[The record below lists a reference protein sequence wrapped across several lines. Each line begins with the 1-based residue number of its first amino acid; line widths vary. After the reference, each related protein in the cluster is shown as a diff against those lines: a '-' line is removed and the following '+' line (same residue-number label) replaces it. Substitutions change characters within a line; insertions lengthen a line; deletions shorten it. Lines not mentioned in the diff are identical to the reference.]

1 MDISLFRLSMSGNF
15 LLVFVALLLVL
26 LNGFFVA
33 AEFGLV
39 KLRSTRV
46 RAITKNL
53 GWRGKMLAKVHG
65 RLDEYLSAC
74 QLGITLASL
83 GLGWVGEPAFAAL
96 IEPALLSMGVTSQ
109 KLIHGIAFVIAFFT
123 ISYLHIVVGEL
134 VPKTLAIRMAE
145 RVSLWTA
152 PALYAFYWFMFP
164 AIWMLNKSSNIIISL
179 LKLKPKDGHD
189 SQYSS
194 EELKLILRSSRPS
207 EDFNSSEWKVLAQ
220 AIDFRELEV
229 SDLMHPFSDAA
240 VLFENNS
247 FKQNIERIAQYR
259 YSRYPLVSDD
269 GQVTGIIH
277 IKDLFIALSKDT
289 DFVDIGSLARPVKF
303 VAPNTPATELFRQLQ
318 QGAPHLTIVGYD
330 NKQPIGFIT
339 LDNLLS
345 ALVGDI
351 SDEFRQS
358 QSEWTK
364 LDDGSLLGKG
374 TLPINTLERTLGI
387 DIESED
393 ADTVA
398 GLVLWK
404 LTELPK
410 EGQRIEFDQ
419 FFVVIKKMSGPKIL
433 LVRVYPKKE
442 PQHLPSH

>member
-1 MDISLFRLSMSGNF
+1 MSGNF
-15 LLVFVALLLVL
+15 LLVFIAFLLVL

-46 RAITKNL
+46 RAIAKNL
-53 GWRGKMLAKVHG
+53 GWQGRMLAKVHNS
-65 RLDEYLSAC
+65 LDAYLSAC

-83 GLGWVGEPAFAAL
+83 GLGWIGEPAFAAL
-96 IEPALLSMGVTSQ
+96 IEPVLVSVGVESQ
-109 KLIHGIAFVIAFFT
+109 KLIHGIAFVTAFFA
-123 ISYLHIVVGEL
+123 ISYLHIVLGEL

-152 PALYAFYWFMFP
+152 PALYAFYWLMFP
-164 AIWMLNKSSNIIISL
+164 AIWILNQSSNIVISA
-179 LKLKPKDGHD
+179 LKLKTKAGHD

-194 EELKLILRSSRPS
+194 EELKMILRSSRPS
-207 EDFNSSEWKVLAQ
+207 DDFSAIEWKVLAQ

-229 SDLMHPFSDAA
+229 SDLMHPFSEAIALYQED
-240 VLFENNS
+240 S
-247 FKQNIERIAQYR
+247 FKENMDRIVQHR
-259 YSRYPLVSDD
+259 YSRYPLVASD
-269 GQVTGIIH
+269 GTVSGIIH
-277 IKDLFIALSKDT
+277 IKDIFVELTKDSSFT
-289 DFVDIGSLARPVKF
+289 DIQSLTRPVKQ
-303 VAPNTPATELFRQLQ
+303 VSPETHATELFRKLR
-318 QGAPHLTIVGYD
+318 QGAPHFTVVAYK
-330 NKQPIGFIT
+330 NSPPIGFIT

-351 SDEFRQS
+351 RDEFKQS
-358 QSEWTK
+358 QSEWAK

-387 DIESED
+387 DIESEN
-393 ADTVA
+393 ADTLA

-404 LTELPK
+404 LAELPE

-419 FFVVIKKMSGPKIL
+419 FNVVIKKMSGPKIL
-433 LVRVYPKKE
+433 LVRVYPKVE
-442 PQHLPSH
+442 TQQLISHP

>member
-1 MDISLFRLSMSGNF
+1 MSSNLF
-15 LLVFVALLLVL
+15 LVFVAFLLVL

-46 RAITKNL
+46 RAIAKSL
-53 GWRGKMLAKVHG
+53 GWRGRMLAKVHG
-65 RLDEYLSAC
+65 SLDEYLSAC

-96 IEPALLSMGVTSQ
+96 IEPALVQVGIASQ
-109 KLIHGIAFVIAFFT
+109 KLIHWIAFVIAFFT
-123 ISYLHIVVGEL
+123 ISYLHIVLGEL

-145 RVSLWTA
+145 RVGLWTA

-164 AIWMLNKSSNIIISL
+164 AIWLLNKSAGVVIST
-179 LKLKPKDGHD
+179 LKLSTKDGHD
-189 SQYSS
+189 AQYSPD
-194 EELKLILRSSRPS
+194 ELKLILRSSRPS
-207 EDFNSSEWKVLAQ
+207 EQFNSSEWKVLAQ
-220 AIDFRELEV
+220 AIDFRELKV
-229 SDLMHPFSDAA
+229 SDLMHPFQDAA
-240 VLFENNS
+240 VLLEKES
-247 FKQNIERIAQYR
+247 FKVNLARIAQHR
-259 YSRYPLVSDD
+259 YSRYPFMTND
-269 GQVTGIIH
+269 GQVKGIVH
-277 IKDLFIALSKDT
+277 IKDLFIALSKDADFT
-289 DFVDIGSLARPVKF
+289 DIQSLLRPVKLVSPDIF
-303 VAPNTPATELFRQLQ
+303 ATELFRQLQ
-318 QGAPHLTIVGYD
+318 QGAPHLTVVAYE
-330 NKQPIGFIT
+330 NKPPIGFIT

-351 SDEFRQS
+351 RDEFRPS

-374 TLPINTLERTLGI
+374 TIPINTLERTLGI
-387 DIESED
+387 DIESAE

-419 FFVVIKKMSGPKIL
+419 FVVVIKKMAGPRIL
-433 LVRVYPKKE
+433 LVRVYPKNE
-442 PQHLPSH
+442 PQHLMH

>member
-1 MDISLFRLSMSGNF
+1 MSGNF
-15 LLVFVALLLVL
+15 FLVFLAFLLVL

-46 RAITKNL
+46 KAIAKNL
-53 GWRGKMLAKVHG
+53 GWRGRMLAKVHG

-96 IEPALLSMGVTSQ
+96 IEPALLNVGVTNP
-109 KLIHGIAFVIAFFT
+109 KFIHGIAFVIAFFT

-152 PALYAFYWFMFP
+152 PPLYAFYWLMFP
-164 AIWMLNKSSNIIISL
+164 AIWMLNKSSNIVIRT
-179 LKLKPKDGHD
+179 LKLKSKDGSE

-194 EELKLILRSSRPS
+194 EELKLILRSSRPN
-207 EDFNSSEWKVLAQ
+207 EDFSSSEWKVLAQ

-229 SDLMHPFSDAA
+229 SDLMHSFNEAT
-240 VLFENNS
+240 VLFEGDS
-247 FKQNIERIAQYR
+247 FEKNMHKIATHR
-259 YSRYPLVSDD
+259 YSRYPLIGSE
-269 GQVTGIIH
+269 GQVLGIIH
-277 IKDLFIALSKDT
+277 IKDLFIALTHESKS
-289 DFVDIGSLARPVKF
+289 VDLTSIIRPIKTIS
-303 VAPNTPATELFRQLQ
+303 PETPATELFRQLQ
-318 QGAPHLTIVGYD
+318 QGAPHLTIVAYG
-330 NKQPIGFIT
+330 NKPPVGFIT

-351 SDEFRQS
+351 SDEFKKS

-398 GLVLWK
+398 GLILWK
-404 LTELPK
+404 LTELPL
-410 EGQRIEFDQ
+410 EGQRIKFDQ
-419 FFVVIKKMSGPKIL
+419 FEVVVKKMSGPKIL
-433 LVRVYPKKE
+433 LVRVYPTKDM
-442 PQHLPSH
+442 HAISHH

>member
-1 MDISLFRLSMSGNF
+1 MSGNF
-15 LLVFVALLLVL
+15 MLVFVALLLVL

-39 KLRSTRV
+39 KLRSTHV
-46 RAITKNL
+46 KAIAKNL
-53 GWRGKMLAKVHG
+53 GWRGRMLAKVHG
-65 RLDEYLSAC
+65 SLDAYLSAC

-96 IEPALLSMGVTSQ
+96 IEPALVSAGVTSQ

-134 VPKTLAIRMAE
+134 VPKTLAIRMSE
-145 RVSLWTA
+145 RVGLWTA
-152 PALYAFYWFMFP
+152 PALYAFYWIMFP
-164 AIWMLNKSSNIIISL
+164 VIWVLNKSSNVVITS
-179 LKLKPKDGHD
+179 LKLKSKDGHD

-207 EDFNSSEWKVLAQ
+207 EDFSSSEWKVLAQ

-229 SDLMHPFSDAA
+229 SDLMHPFNDAA
-240 VLFENNS
+240 ILHEENS
-247 FKQNIERIAQYR
+247 FKQHLEHIAQHR
-259 YSRYPLVSDD
+259 YSRYPLVGSD
-269 GQVTGIIH
+269 GHVTGIVH
-277 IKDLFIALSKDT
+277 IKDLFIALSKDSSFT
-289 DFVDIGSLARPVKF
+289 DIHSLIRPVK
-303 VAPNTPATELFRQLQ
+303 VVTPDTPATELFRQLQ
-318 QGAPHLTIVGYD
+318 QGAPHLTVVAYEG
-330 NKQPIGFIT
+330 KPPVGFIT

-351 SDEFRQS
+351 RDEFRQS

-387 DIESED
+387 DIESEE

-404 LTELPK
+404 LAELPK
-410 EGQRIEFDQ
+410 EGQRINFDQ
-419 FFVVIKKMSGPKIL
+419 FDIVIKKMGGPKIL
-433 LVRVYPKKE
+433 LMRVYPKIE
-442 PQHLPSH
+442 AQHSNSH

>member
-1 MDISLFRLSMSGNF
+1 MSGNF
-15 LLVFVALLLVL
+15 LLVFVAFLLVL

-33 AEFGLV
+33 AEFSLV

-46 RAITKNL
+46 RAIASSL
-53 GWRGKMLAKVHG
+53 GWRGRMLAKVHSS
-65 RLDEYLSAC
+65 LDAYLSAC

-83 GLGWVGEPAFAAL
+83 GLGWIGEPAFAAL
-96 IEPALLSMGVTSQ
+96 IEPALVSIGVVSQ
-109 KLIHGIAFVIAFFT
+109 KLIHGIAFAVAFFT

-145 RVSLWTA
+145 RVGLWTA
-152 PALYAFYWFMFP
+152 PALYLFYWMMFP
-164 AIWMLNKSSNIIISL
+164 AIWLLNKSSNIVIGT
-179 LKLKPKDGHD
+179 LKLKAKEGHD

-194 EELKLILRSSRPS
+194 EELKMILRSSRPN
-207 EDFNSSEWKVLAQ
+207 EDFSSSEWKVLAQ

-229 SDLMHPFSDAA
+229 SDLMHPFNEA
-240 VLFENNS
+240 VALYEEDS
-247 FKQNIERIAQYR
+247 FQQNIDRIVQHR
-259 YSRYPLVSDD
+259 YSRYPFVASDGKVS
-269 GQVTGIIH
+269 GVVH
-277 IKDLFIALSKDT
+277 IKDIFVELTKDSSFT
-289 DFVDIGSLARPVKF
+289 DIQSLIRPVKQ
-303 VAPNTPATELFRQLQ
+303 VPPNTHATQLFRKLQ
-318 QGAPHLTIVGYD
+318 KGSPHFTVVAYKD
-330 NKQPIGFIT
+330 SPPIGFIT

-374 TLPINTLERTLGI
+374 TLPINTLERTLGM
-387 DIESED
+387 DIESEE

-404 LTELPK
+404 LNELP
-410 EGQRIEFDQ
+410 EVGQRVEFDQ
-419 FFVVIKKMSGPKIL
+419 FDVVIKKMSGPKVL
-433 LVRVYPKKE
+433 LVRVYPKV
-442 PQHLPSH
+442 QSFQLIASH

>member
-1 MDISLFRLSMSGNF
+1 MSANLFLIF
-15 LLVFVALLLVL
+15 LAFLLVL

-46 RAITKNL
+46 RAIAKNL

-65 RLDEYLSAC
+65 SLDAYLSAC

-96 IEPALLSMGVTSQ
+96 IEPALASIGVESE
-109 KLIHGIAFVIAFFT
+109 KLVHGIAFVTAFFT
-123 ISYLHIVVGEL
+123 ISYMHIVLGEL

-152 PALYAFYWFMFP
+152 PALYGFYWLMFP
-164 AIWMLNKSSNIIISL
+164 VIWLLNKSSNMIINV
-179 LKLKPKDGHD
+179 LKLKAKAGHEA
-189 SQYSS
+189 QYST
-194 EELKLILRSSRPS
+194 EELKLILRSSHPNES
-207 EDFNSSEWKVLAQ
+207 FSSSEWKVLAQ
-220 AIDFRELEV
+220 AIDFRELAV
-229 SDLMHPFSDAA
+229 SDLMHPFHEAIALQAD
-240 VLFENNS
+240 ET
-247 FKQNIERIAQYR
+247 FKQNMQRIVQHR
-259 YSRYPLVSDD
+259 FSRYPVVASD
-269 GQVTGIIH
+269 GQVIGIIH
-277 IKDLFIALSKDT
+277 IKDIFIAMTKNGDFT
-289 DFVDIGSLARPVKF
+289 DIQSLMRPVKM
-303 VAPNTPATELFRQLQ
+303 VSPDILATELFRRLQ
-318 QGAPHLTIVGYD
+318 SGAPHFTVVAYP
-330 NKQPIGFIT
+330 NNPPVGFIT

-351 SDEFRQS
+351 HDEFRQS

-374 TLPINTLERTLGI
+374 SLSINTLERTLGI
-387 DIESED
+387 DIESDD

-410 EGQRIEFDQ
+410 EGQRVEFDQ
-419 FFVVIKKMSGPKIL
+419 FSVVVKKMAGPRVL
-433 LVRVYPKKE
+433 LVRVYPKLDAH
-442 PQHLPSH
+442 QIRAH

>member
-1 MDISLFRLSMSGNF
+1 MGGNF
-15 LLVFVALLLVL
+15 FLVFLAFLLVL

-46 RAITKNL
+46 KAISKNL
-53 GWRGKMLAKVHG
+53 GWRGRMLAKVHG

-96 IEPALLSMGVTSQ
+96 IEPALMNAGVVSE

-152 PALYAFYWFMFP
+152 PALYGFYWLMFP
-164 AIWMLNKSSNIIISL
+164 AIWLLNKSSNIVIKT
-179 LKLKPKDGHD
+179 LKLKPKDGHE

-194 EELKLILRSSRPS
+194 DELKLILRSSRPN
-207 EDFNSSEWKVLAQ
+207 EDFSSSEWKVLAQ

-229 SDLMHPFSDAA
+229 SDLMHPFSDAT
-240 VLFENNS
+240 VLLAEDTFQHNMN
-247 FKQNIERIAQYR
+247 KIAAHR
-259 YSRYPLVSDD
+259 YSRYPLIGSD
-269 GQVTGIIH
+269 GKVLGIIH
-277 IKDLFIALSKDT
+277 IKDLFIALTKQSKE
-289 DFVDIGSLARPVKF
+289 VDLASITRPIKTIS
-303 VAPNTPATELFRQLQ
+303 PETPATDLFRQLQ
-318 QGAPHLTIVGYD
+318 QGAPHLTIVAYG
-330 NKQPIGFIT
+330 NNPPVGFIT

-351 SDEFRQS
+351 SDEFKKS

-374 TLPINTLERTLGI
+374 TLPINTLERTLGV
-387 DIESED
+387 DIASED

-398 GLVLWK
+398 GLILWK

-410 EGQRIEFDQ
+410 EGQRIEFDE
-419 FFVVIKKMSGPKIL
+419 FSIVVKKMSGPKIL
-433 LVRVYPKKE
+433 LIRVYPKK
-442 PQHLPSH
+442 QTHTISHH